1 MAASD
6 INDNLKSG
14 KVDTSIADS
23 LSVAK
28 MDLAH
33 AVGVPAINIVKR
45 QLHHSMSWK
54 DKLCHNTNSKCLK

>member
-14 KVDTSIADS
+14 KVDTSIVDS

-45 QLHHSMSWK
+45 QLHHSMS
-54 DKLCHNTNSKCLK
+54 